1 MKRPRIARPDSKQS
15 EPLQKA
21 RPIELAPS
29 DYQPSKAELEEEIPL
44 PGASVEEVRRAF
56 FRPFRIRRRDPK
68 GD

>member
-1 MKRPRIARPDSKQS
+1 MKPLWKKAKSPKPKRPV
-15 EPLQKA
+15 
-21 RPIELAPS
+21 IELAPS

-44 PGASVEEVRRAF
+44 PGASMEEVRRAF